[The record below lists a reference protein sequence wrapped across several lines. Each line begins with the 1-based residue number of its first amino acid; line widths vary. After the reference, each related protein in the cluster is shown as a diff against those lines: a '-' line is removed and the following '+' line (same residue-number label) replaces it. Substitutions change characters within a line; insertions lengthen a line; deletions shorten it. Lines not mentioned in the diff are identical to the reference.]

1 MQDIYRLEREILGS
15 LIIDE
20 GTHDFIEYLQKDDFI
35 DKFHQN
41 VFKSIEELKEQKKDI
56 THFTI
61 KDKASCEVMDI
72 INVTDIV
79 STTSNVEGNIKLLK
93 NHSNRRKLIQKANKI
108 IDMAKD
114 KDVDIEEIKNNA
126 MEELDEVQGIV
137 NDDITTLK
145 DAMLE
150 AIDVLEDRQMN
161 KDDKSL
167 YTGITKYDYATAG
180 LHDEELTTIAA
191 RPGVGKTAIA
201 MQIALKIARTKSKD
215 KKPLKVMFVSLEM
228 SVVQMCQRIIA
239 GYAGI
244 DGNDLRRGNM
254 DEKRWKDTYRVANMF
269 NIDNFIMDK
278 TSKNPQHIRSKIR
291 KYKPDL
297 VIIDYLQLLKPV
309 GKHQSREQEVSSMTR
324 DLKLMT
330 LEFKIPIIMLSQ
342 LNRKAEGN
350 RPTLADLRESG
361 AIEQDSDNIV
371 FLHQPQDGDIDEL
384 IENGPYT
391 RGFIDSIYKQS
402 NKLVQVILEKQRNGP
417 VGTFEMIYRPNLMRF
432 LSIEERK

>member
-1 MQDIYRLEREILGS
+1 MKDLYKLEREILGS
-15 LIIDE
+15 LMIDE
-20 GTHDFIEYLQKDDFI
+20 ATHDFIDYLQIDDFI
-35 DKFHQN
+35 DGFHQN
-41 VFKSIEELKEQKKDI
+41 IYKAINELKNEKKDI
-56 THFTI
+56 TFFNL
-61 KDKASCEVMDI
+61 KDKTDYELGHIIDI
-72 INVTDIV
+72 TDIV
-79 STTSNVEGNIKLLK
+79 ATTSTIEVNIKLLK
-93 NHSNRRKLIQKANKI
+93 EKSNRRKLVQKANKI

-114 KDVDIEEIKNNA
+114 KDTDIEEIKNNA
-126 MEELDEVQGIV
+126 MKELDEVQGIV

-150 AIDVLEDRQMN
+150 AIGVLEERQMN

-180 LHDEELTTIAA
+180 LHNEELTTIAA

-201 MQIALKIARTKSKD
+201 MQIALKIARSRNKD
-215 KKPLKVMFVSLEM
+215 KEALKVMFVSLEM

-254 DEKRWKDTYRVANMF
+254 DEKRWKETYRVANMF

-278 TSKNPQHIRSKIR
+278 TSKNPQHIRAKIR

-309 GKHQSREQEVSSMTR
+309 GKHQSREQEVSSITR

-330 LEFKIPIIMLSQ
+330 LEFKIPIVMLSQ

-371 FLHQPQDGDIDEL
+371 FLHQPQGNDIDEL
-384 IENGPYT
+384 IEEGPYT
-391 RGFIDSIYKQS
+391 RGFIDSIYKR
-402 NKLVQVILEKQRNGP
+402 NDKLVQVILEKQRNGP
-417 VGTFEMIYRPNLMRF
+417 VGTFEMIYKPNLMRF
-432 LSIEERK
+432 LSIEEKK